1 MDGVHINLQEDASGP
16 PTARPDARAHRA
28 PMGGAASRS
37 VHHGWLME
45 IEFKFHIP
53 TDRLKAVDAALR
65 RGAVVRTRLQ
75 ARYFDTADERLA
87 AQGIVLRLR
96 KEGRRWVQTVKATG
110 DNALHRL
117 EHNVDLGTAGTSPG
131 IDPQRHQGT
140 PVGERLAKALAGEDG
155 QPAALVERQ
164 STDIVRLT
172 RDVRSTGP
180 GGVVAELALDV
191 GKVVAHAGTPEQRE
205 SPVCELELELKRG
218 SVPGLVALAQ
228 RWSQQHG
235 LWFSTISKAERGA
248 RLLAGLDV
256 VPAIKA
262 EPPRFA
268 SAPDGRAIQ
277 RAVVANCLAQ
287 ILPNATEVAAGS
299 DDEEQ
304 VHQLRIGIRRL
315 RTALR
320 ELEGLDPTGAFDRA
334 GWEPALVDCF
344 RVLGALRDREQVAK
358 IAQPKLREAGAP
370 EVDPLA
376 GEAADAGA
384 TQPSPGEA
392 VRAPA
397 FQAVLVALIGFTATE
412 APAPEPAAEGA
423 PPVTPLDSDDA
434 RRFLRKRLQRLHEQA
449 LRDGGR
455 FESLDTDSQHRV
467 RKRLKRLRYLAEFAA
482 PLFETRD
489 ERKGDDK
496 SAAERYLKRLRP
508 AQDALGEF
516 NDEAVAMALYREA
529 TAHDARAWFAVG
541 WFSARHAA
549 GAAACR
555 EALEKIEGAPRF
567 WKKGR
572 GKS

>member
-1 MDGVHINLQEDASGP
+1 
-16 PTARPDARAHRA
+16 
-28 PMGGAASRS
+28 MGGATARR
-37 VHHGWLME
+37 VHHGRRME

-53 TDRLKAVDAALR
+53 ADRLKAVEAALR
-65 RGAVVRTRLQ
+65 RGVVVRTRLQ

-117 EHNVDLGTAGTSPG
+117 EHNVELGSAGAAPG
-131 IDPQRHQGT
+131 IDPQRHGGT
-140 PVGERLAKALAGEDG
+140 PVGERLARALAGEDG
-155 QPAALVERQ
+155 QPMALVERQ

-172 RDVRSTGP
+172 RDLRSTGP

-191 GKVVAHAGTPEQRE
+191 GKVVAHAGTPERRE

-235 LWFSTISKAERGA
+235 LWFSTLSKAERGA

-256 VPAIKA
+256 VPAVKA

-334 GWEPALVDCF
+334 GWEPVLVDCF
-344 RVLGALRDREQVAK
+344 RALGAQRDREQVAR
-358 IAQPKLREAGAP
+358 IAQPRLREAGAP

-376 GEAADAGA
+376 GDAVGAGA
-384 TQPSPGEA
+384 PPPSPGDA

-412 APAPEPAAEGA
+412 TPAPEPAADGA
-423 PPVTPLDSDDA
+423 PLDFDNA
-434 RRFLRKRLQRLHEQA
+434 RRLLRKRLQRLHEQA

-455 FESLDTDSQHRV
+455 FESLDTEGQHRV

-482 PLFETRD
+482 PLFETED
-489 ERKGDDK
+489 ETKGDDK

-508 AQDALGEF
+508 AQDALGEY

-529 TAHDARAWFAVG
+529 TAHDARAWFAAG
-541 WFSARHAA
+541 WFGARHAA

-555 EALEKIEGAPRF
+555 EALEKIKGARRF
-567 WKKGR
+567 WKKR
-572 GKS
+572 KR